1 MLTSPIK
8 LFSLIEYMDA
18 LMDIGRHW
26 GPATFIIAF
35 IQGPTVLKPVVL
47 SGIITG
53 ILKVLSGRLRP
64 DAKKQEASEFALFR
78 GQYSDS
84 YQSFPSGHATVAF
97 AFAAASTGKPELKLV
112 FYILA
117 GLTAVSR
124 VYHQRHWT
132 SDVIGGSIIGYSI
145 GRYF

>member
-1 MLTSPIK
+1 
-8 LFSLIEYMDA
+8 MDV

-26 GPATFIIAF
+26 GPATVILAMV
-35 IQGPTVLKPVVL
+35 QGPRVLKPVVL

-53 ILKVLSGRLRP
+53 ILKVLSGRKRP
-64 DAKKQEASEFALFR
+64 DAKENSKEEFALFR

-97 AFAAASTGKPELKLV
+97 AFAAASTSKPELKLV

-124 VYHQRHWT
+124 VYHRRQFI
-132 SDVIGGSIIGYSI
+132 SDVIVGSIIGYGI
-145 GRYF
+145 GRYAI